1 MKSKMKIFRDYII
14 TSLAVSML
22 IIFWMFCIDAFFY
35 NSWSILRVIMS
46 IVIFAFIICLVQGV
60 INLLLDN
67 RPIIFM
73 IVEYA
78 VIVILFFC
86 FGIEFKW
93 YPKGSEWLVF
103 IYTIPVYA
111 AGYLLR
117 LIGVRKDA
125 NYINIKLAER
135 KKRKVQETESNN

>member
-1 MKSKMKIFRDYII
+1 MKNKMKIFRNYIV

-22 IIFWMFCIDAFFY
+22 IIFWVFCIDAFFY
-35 NSWSILRVIMS
+35 SEWSNFRIIMS
-46 IVIFAFIICLVQGV
+46 IVIFAFIICLIHSV
-60 INLLLDN
+60 INLVLDN
-67 RPIIFM
+67 RPIMFM
-73 IVEYA
+73 IAEYA
-78 VIVILFFC
+78 IVVILFFG

-125 NYINIKLAER
+125 DYINIKLSER
-135 KKRKVQETESNN
+135 KKRKVKETESNN